1 MTLPFL
7 VPCWLVIG
15 SSDLLLRDYV
25 LKECDAS

>member
-15 SSDLLLRDYV
+15 SELLLRDYV
-25 LKECDAS
+25 LKECVAS